1 MEHKRTKAHTHSN
14 KQTRM
19 KNTGFKNVIEATERI
34 LNFRLCNK
42 NKEHPENHAAVPVT
56 PSGRPPYR
64 T

>member
-1 MEHKRTKAHTHSN
+1 
-14 KQTRM
+14 M